1 MSELSAVVGLENLK
15 NINSVMT
22 KRKKIIKK
30 YVRFFKTLEDKNYIE
45 QMKIKDNVFCNYFF
59 YPIILKSSSS
69 SNFINYMNKKKI
81 FCRTYYR
88 AVHTLSYYKKKT
100 SIKDSRKLSFTNKLN
115 NKIIAIPL
123 HSDMNNKHIEY
134 LFKNIEK
141 FFLSK

>member
-1 MSELSAVVGLENLK
+1 M
-15 NINSVMT
+15 
-22 KRKKIIKK
+22 
-30 YVRFFKTLEDKNYIE
+30 VRSSIRSD
-45 QMKIKDNVFCNYFF
+45 
-59 YPIILKSSSS
+59 KSSKSG
-69 SNFINYMNKKKI
+69 
-81 FCRTYYR
+81 
-88 AVHTLSYYKKKT
+88 YKPDKLISERQKKT